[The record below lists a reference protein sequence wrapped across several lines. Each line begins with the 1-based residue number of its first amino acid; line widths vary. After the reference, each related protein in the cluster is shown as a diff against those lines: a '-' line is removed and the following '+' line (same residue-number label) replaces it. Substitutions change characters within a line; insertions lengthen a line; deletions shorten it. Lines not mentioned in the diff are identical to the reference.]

1 MTFAVKMG
9 TAVIL
14 NHEGTSL
21 IVAFVC
27 WQALQHGVRACFV
40 MQVVEPEMKLACCG
54 LVRSD
59 VCGCAGTSSV
69 GMGC

>member
-1 MTFAVKMG
+1 MSLVTFAVKMG

-27 WQALQHGVRACFV
+27 CQALQHGVMACFV
-40 MQVVEPEMKLACCG
+40 MQVVEPEMKLAC
-54 LVRSD
+54 
-59 VCGCAGTSSV
+59 
-69 GMGC
+69 